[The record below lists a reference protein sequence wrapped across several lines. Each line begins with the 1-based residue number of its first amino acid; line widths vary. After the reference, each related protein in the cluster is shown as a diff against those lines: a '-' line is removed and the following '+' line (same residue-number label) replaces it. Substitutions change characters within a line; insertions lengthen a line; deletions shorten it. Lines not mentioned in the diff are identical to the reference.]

1 MPPARQHSLS
11 TIFNMDPTTRFLQP
25 TVSLTTEAVEKA
37 IAAGESEAERNG
49 WKVTIA
55 ITDTSGPVIVKRC
68 NGAFPASYEIAVEKA
83 KTAVQFQK
91 KTGDLENA
99 VNVADGSSRTA
110 LLSAPFVL
118 MRGGVPIFVD
128 NMCVGAVGV
137 SGVAPDQDEQ
147 VANAAV
153 EALNQISMSKL

>member
-1 MPPARQHSLS
+1 ML
-11 TIFNMDPTTRFLQP
+11 L
-25 TVSLTTEAVEKA
+25 VGAVDN
-37 IAAGESEAERNG
+37 AA
-49 WKVTIA
+49 
-55 ITDTSGPVIVKRC
+55 
-68 NGAFPASYEIAVEKA
+68 
-83 KTAVQFQK
+83 
-91 KTGDLENA
+91 
-99 VNVADGSSRTA
+99 
-110 LLSAPFVL
+110 FVL